1 MEVITIKSFK
11 KTVCMLLVLFL
22 IIYLT
27 LNSIYDKDTFNTMI
41 HGFKDLNI
49 YYIGIATLLMVICFL
64 LYGYY
69 YTYTFK
75 IFNVDVKLP
84 KGVFYAMVEFYFSGI
99 TPSATGGQPVQM
111 YYMTK
116 DKIPIKNSY
125 IALIVNTLYF
135 KIAIIFLGIL
145 VLIFKNNIITSFKP
159 VHIGF
164 IYFGLICDFLFCILL
179 LLFLFNRKLIKKCLE
194 WIFKFFRI
202 LNVFKKYTEK
212 NIDDILGDYQEDIN
226 KLVDNKWKMNN
237 SLILVFILRV
247 INFSIAYVVYKGL
260 GLSGYSYLDLLAIQ
274 ISVQLAIE
282 MVPIPGGSY
291 VSEKMFFY
299 IFSIVFS
306 TAFASL
312 GMLLTRAFIFYI
324 PIILFGI
331 IIFIY
336 NIVNKVKDFF

>member
-1 MEVITIKSFK
+1 MF
-11 KTVCMLLVLFL
+11 LVLSL

-27 LNSIYDKDTFNTMI
+27 LNSIYDKETFNTMI

-49 YYIGIATLLMVICFL
+49 AYIFIALFL
-64 LYGYY
+64 TCLYFIIYGYY
-69 YTYTFK
+69 YSYTFK
-75 IFNVDVKLP
+75 VFNVDVKLP
-84 KGVFYAMVEFYFSGI
+84 KGIFYAMVEFYFSGI

-125 IALIVNTLYF
+125 ITLLINTLYF
-135 KIAIIFLGIL
+135 KIAIILLFIF
-145 VLIFKNNIITSFKP
+145 VLILKNDIILKFQP
-159 VHIGF
+159 IHLGF
-164 IYFGLICDFLFCILL
+164 LYFGLICDILFCILL
-179 LLFLFNRKLIKKCLE
+179 LLLLFNRKLIKKCLE
-194 WIFKFFRI
+194 LIFKFFKK
-202 LNVFKKYTEK
+202 LKVFKKYTDRD
-212 NIDDILGDYQEDIN
+212 IDEILGDYKEDLNILTNN
-226 KLVDNKWKMNN
+226 KAKMNY
-237 SLILVFILRV
+237 SLFLVFILRI

-260 GLSGYSYLDLLAIQ
+260 GLSGYSYFDLLAIQ

-312 GMLLTRAFIFYI
+312 GMLMTRAFLFYI
-324 PIILFGI
+324 PIVVLGI

-336 NIVNKVKDFF
+336 NIINNIKDFF

>member
-1 MEVITIKSFK
+1 
-11 KTVCMLLVLFL
+11 MLLVLFL

-27 LNSIYDKDTFNTMI
+27 LNSIYDKDTFITMM

-49 YYIGIATLLMVICFL
+49 YYIGLALLLMVVCFIV
-64 LYGYY
+64 YGYY

-75 IFNVDVKLP
+75 LFNIDVKLL
-84 KGVFYAMVEFYFSGI
+84 KGIFYSMVEFYFSGI
-99 TPSATGGQPVQM
+99 TPSSTGGQPVQM

-116 DKIPIKNSY
+116 DRIPIKNSY
-125 IALIVNTLYF
+125 ITLIVNTLLF
-135 KIAIIFLGIL
+135 KIVIIFLGIL
-145 VLIFKNNIITSFKP
+145 MLIFKNDLIMNFKSI
-159 VHIGF
+159 HIGF
-164 IYFGLICDFLFCILL
+164 IYLGLICDVLFSLL
-179 LLFLFNRKLIKKCLE
+179 LLVFLFNRKLIKKCLTF
-194 WIFKFFRI
+194 IFKCFRKIKI
-202 LNVFKKYTEK
+202 LKKYTDK
-212 NIDDILGDYQEDIN
+212 NIDDILGDYKEDIN
-226 KLVDNKWKMNN
+226 ILVSNKWKLSI
-237 SLILVFILRV
+237 SLLIVFIIRI
-247 INFSIAYVVYKGL
+247 INFSIAYVVYRGL
-260 GLSGYSYLDLLAIQ
+260 GLSGYSYFDLLAIQ

-306 TAFASL
+306 TSFASL

-336 NIVNKVKDFF
+336 NIINKVKDFF